1 MELKDAF
8 KNAMTYAAGIE
19 SWVKK
24 WFSEF
29 IGYDMEYTFP
39 YDFAV
44 ADWFGEDN
52 VRKTYEEVRKSW
64 LDNYKAFTEVAMT
77 LSMLSNANAQLKRQG
92 IDKRDVFICLYA
104 DLFWQAKTDFYEKY
118 TDNEEA
124 CNFFFQMTD

>member
-1 MELKDAF
+1 MELKDSF
-8 KNAMTYAAGIE
+8 KNAMTYASGIE

-24 WFSEF
+24 WFFEY

-44 ADWFGEDN
+44 ADWFGE
-52 VRKTYEEVRKSW
+52 KEVRETYNEVRNSW

-92 IDKRDVFICLYA
+92 IDNREVFIDLYA
-104 DLFWQAKTDFYEKY
+104 DLFVQSKTDFYEKY